1 MAIIESIRDFIAGCP
16 LLKNGVLLNVD
27 RLGATEIEY
36 TVDGEITSPILRQY
50 TDGSSLRQFEFVFAS
65 REKYG
70 ADTLQNIA
78 NSGFYEDFADW
89 IETQSNA
96 GNLPELGKYRV
107 PQYIEADDTRS
118 YTCSGG
124 SRTFQRACVKR
135 HKRVGIYQDFTVN
148 ECLCS
153 ADFLRCY
160 AFYSEFVFTLYH
172 FAVTS
177 ICRTFFEP

>member
-27 RLGATEIEY
+27 RLGATSIEY
-36 TVDGEITSPILRQY
+36 TVDGEITNPVLRQY

-107 PQYIEADDTRS
+107 PQYIEVL
-118 YTCSGG
+118 SGG
-124 SRTFQRACVKR
+124 YVFDSDDSTARYQIQLKFVY
-135 HKRVGIYQDFTVN
+135 YQDRRYN
-148 ECLCS
+148 NG
-153 ADFLRCY
+153 
-160 AFYSEFVFTLYH
+160 
-172 FAVTS
+172 
-177 ICRTFFEP
+177 

>member
-36 TVDGEITSPILRQY
+36 TVDGEITNPVLRQY

-65 REKYG
+65 RERYG

-89 IETQSNA
+89 IESQSNV
-96 GNLPELGKYRV
+96 GNLPKLDKYRV
-107 PQYIEADDTRS
+107 PQYIEVL
-118 YTCSGG
+118 SGG
-124 SRTFQRACVKR
+124 YVFDSDDSIARYQIQLKFVY
-135 HKRVGIYQDFTVN
+135 YQDRRYN
-148 ECLCS
+148 N
-153 ADFLRCY
+153 R
-160 AFYSEFVFTLYH
+160 
-172 FAVTS
+172 
-177 ICRTFFEP
+177 

>member
-78 NSGFYEDFADW
+78 NSGFYENFARW
-89 IETQSNA
+89 IETQSNT

-107 PQYIEADDTRS
+107 PQYIEVQSEGYVFDSDDSTAR
-118 YTCSGG
+118 YQIPLK
-124 SRTFQRACVKR
+124 FVY
-135 HKRVGIYQDFTVN
+135 YQDRRYTN
-148 ECLCS
+148 G
-153 ADFLRCY
+153 
-160 AFYSEFVFTLYH
+160 
-172 FAVTS
+172 
-177 ICRTFFEP
+177 

>member
-1 MAIIESIRDFIAGCP
+1 MAVIESIRDFIAGCP

-107 PQYIEADDTRS
+107 PQYIEVL
-118 YTCSGG
+118 SGG
-124 SRTFQRACVKR
+124 YVFDSDDSTARYQIQLKFVY
-135 HKRVGIYQDFTVN
+135 YQDRRYN
-148 ECLCS
+148 NG
-153 ADFLRCY
+153 
-160 AFYSEFVFTLYH
+160 
-172 FAVTS
+172 
-177 ICRTFFEP
+177 

>member
-1 MAIIESIRDFIAGCP
+1 MAIIESIRDFISGCP

-36 TVDGEITSPILRQY
+36 TVDGEITRPILRQY

-89 IETQSNA
+89 IETQSNT
-96 GNLPELGKYRV
+96 GNLPKLDKYRV
-107 PQYIEADDTRS
+107 PQYIEVL
-118 YTCSGG
+118 SGG
-124 SRTFQRACVKR
+124 YVFDSDDSTARYQIQLKFVY
-135 HKRVGIYQDFTVN
+135 YQDRRN
-148 ECLCS
+148 NNG
-153 ADFLRCY
+153 
-160 AFYSEFVFTLYH
+160 
-172 FAVTS
+172 
-177 ICRTFFEP
+177 

>member
-36 TVDGEITSPILRQY
+36 TVDGEITNPVLRQY

-65 REKYG
+65 RERYG

-89 IETQSNA
+89 IETQSNT

-107 PQYIEADDTRS
+107 PQYIEVL
-118 YTCSGG
+118 SGG
-124 SRTFQRACVKR
+124 YVFDSDDSTARYQIQLKFVY
-135 HKRVGIYQDFTVN
+135 YQDRRYN
-148 ECLCS
+148 NG
-153 ADFLRCY
+153 
-160 AFYSEFVFTLYH
+160 
-172 FAVTS
+172 
-177 ICRTFFEP
+177 

>member
-1 MAIIESIRDFIAGCP
+1 MAVIESIRDFIAGCP

-89 IETQSNA
+89 IETQSNT
-96 GNLPELGKYRV
+96 GNLPKLGKYRV
-107 PQYIEADDTRS
+107 PQYIEVL
-118 YTCSGG
+118 SGG
-124 SRTFQRACVKR
+124 YVFDSDDSTARYQIQLKFVY
-135 HKRVGIYQDFTVN
+135 YQDRRYN
-148 ECLCS
+148 NG
-153 ADFLRCY
+153 
-160 AFYSEFVFTLYH
+160 
-172 FAVTS
+172 
-177 ICRTFFEP
+177 